1 MSNIYDC
8 IRTWHVAK
16 TGNDSNGGH
25 SFTDAKLTIGA
36 AIAAASSGDTIVI
49 WPGTYSGNI
58 TVSKSLNF
66 LGTSKYDCIIS
77 ASSGVCVSVGSA
89 GSGSSF
95 ENLSVIDTDTAQF
108 SYAVTL
114 SGSQH
119 IRWTNCYINGANSA
133 DAFDICSGGDVYV
146 KNCYIVGA
154 GTAISIAT
162 PINGWGVSIEDSTL
176 VGGGCGISMDADD
189 VSLENLKIIVTAT
202 NDNSVYGI
210 SNTGATLEASNLIIN
225 VSNSSTGGNTTLGIN
240 NTGNAK
246 TSLTDCVI
254 KVADS
259 GTAATLVAAVNNE
272 AYLEMNN
279 INWSVSSAG
288 SGTATAG
295 LQLALASITTAHN
308 INNNTS
314 GGGTDV
320 AGVKNNGGRATLSNM
335 AISLAGGGA
344 NTSNPVI
351 VAGINST
358 NAAAYTVLDNSS
370 VYIGAGSPGV
380 TTYGLYSTAGKC
392 NFSGVS
398 FDSVAIDTVISDCT
412 VQSAGHEKTQFI
424 DGGSGY
430 PGTRGNDY
438 YNNYLLTW
446 TGGSNTGQ
454 TEKVLDWVT
463 SNNEFFFTTGFTNDI
478 QVGDAYTLTRFTYQ
492 DIYTGNSGC
501 IVNLSG
507 CNYDPTKVSGIGT
520 VKDYLRPMTFGRTL
534 DVSATGEAGVDL
546 SNIKSGGA
554 DEILEKAAKVILNKA
569 VQNKETGAIKFYDD
583 DGETVILTHTP
594 DDGESEIT
602 RAPN

>member
-36 AIAAASSGDTIVI
+36 AIAAASSGDTIII

-95 ENLSVIDTDTAQF
+95 ENLSVIDTDTTQF

-119 IRWTNCYINGANSA
+119 TRWTNCYINGANSA

-154 GTAISIAT
+154 GTAASIT
-162 PINGWGVSIEDSTL
+162 VPNIGWGVSIEDSTL
-176 VGGGCGISMDADD
+176 IGGGCGISLGGDD
-189 VSLENLKIIVTAT
+189 VSLKNLKIIVTAT

-210 SNTGATLEASNLIIN
+210 YNDGANLKASGLTIN
-225 VSNSSTGGNTTLGIN
+225 VSNSSTGGNTTLGVYSKGGR
-240 NTGNAK
+240 TLLK
-246 TSLTDCVI
+246 DSVI
-254 KVADS
+254 YVSDS
-259 GTAATLVAAVNNE
+259 GAAATLVAAINNE
-272 AYLEMNN
+272 AYLVMNN
-279 INWSVSSAG
+279 INNNVTSTGAG
-288 SGTATAG
+288 TTLTTG
-295 LQLALASITTAHN
+295 LRLALSSTTAAHN
-308 INNNTS
+308 INNYVS
-314 GGGTDV
+314 GKGVDV
-320 AGVKNNGGRATLSNM
+320 AGIKNTGGRATLSNVTNSIASTE
-335 AISLAGGGA
+335 AIDGV
-344 NTSNPVI
+344 T
-351 VAGINST
+351 AGIYSA
-358 NAAAYTVLDNSS
+358 NAAAYTTINTATNYLSS
-370 VYIGAGSPGV
+370 VGAGK
-380 TTYGLYSTAGKC
+380 TAYGLYSTAGKC
-392 NFSGVS
+392 VFSGVS
-398 FDSVAIDTVISDCT
+398 FDSAAINTLNSTCT
-412 VQSAGHEKTQFI
+412 AQSTGHEKTQFI
-424 DGGSGY
+424 DGITPLPANMS
-430 PGTRGNDY
+430 NDY
-438 YNNYLLTW
+438 YNRYVLLW
-446 TGGSNTGQ
+446 TGCSNTGQ
-454 TEKVLDWVT
+454 SGKVLDWVT

-478 QVGDAYTLTRFTYQ
+478 AIGDTFTLTQFTYQ
-492 DIYTGNSGC
+492 DIYTAAAGC
-501 IVNLSG
+501 IVNLPG
-507 CNYDPTKVSGIGT
+507 CNYDPAKVSGTGT
-520 VKDYLRPMTFGRTL
+520 VKDYLRPTTFGATL

-546 SNIKSGGA
+546 SNINRGGA

-602 RAPN
+602 RTPN